1 MGGGLFAISST
12 PAEANTVGVD
22 LDYNCTGIG
31 GPDSVGNGTK
41 LRVTVTAPTTMTVGR
56 PIDVKWAIAYRGQ
69 TAFTAPVDQIPGA
82 VLSARGTLRIEGPWR
97 GRDVAEGSL
106 KQQEVKKGDPLAPP
120 SLVTGEVGA
129 TKPGEI
135 RITPQRLVVNFTPAV
150 GEKTIND
157 DDPSLQYLPVWQ
169 DFNDRKPPL
178 NNIGQD
184 VHGTEQQDASV
195 ALTFAGTGVDFITER
210 DHRAGPLEFKIDDR
224 PIEEADPSKNEDD
237 SPVTGENIGGYTLWK
252 VRDLPYK
259 LDHKLTIKNV
269 AAKWAIVDAFKVVTQ
284 EFKAPPSMFRAVCTP
299 VQKNVTF
306 RITVGDQPSPTPHT
320 PTPSSTNTN
329 NGGQNGNGGQ
339 STPTATA
346 TATATVTAS
355 PSSAPTTTRTVTATA
370 TPQVEITPVG
380 APQTGESPA
389 PPSGAALIGAGSAML
404 VGAIMGGVALRRRRA
419 AHAGAGQ

>member
-1 MGGGLFAISST
+1 MSALSLVGGGLFAISST

-22 LDYNCTGIG
+22 LDYNCTGGIG
-31 GPDSVGNGTK
+31 QGTK
-41 LRVTVTAPTTMTVGR
+41 LRVTVTAPTTMSVGR
-56 PIDVKWAIAYRGQ
+56 PIDVKWAIAYRDQ
-69 TAFTAPVDQIPGA
+69 TAFTAPDEQLTGS
-82 VLSARGTLRIEGPWR
+82 VLSARGTLHIEGPWR

-106 KQQEVKKGDPLAPP
+106 KQFALKKGDPLAPP

-135 RITPQRLVVNFTPAV
+135 RITPRKLVVDFTPAV

-157 DDPSLQYLPVWQ
+157 DDPSLQYLPAWQ

-184 VHGTEQQDASV
+184 VHGTEQQNASV

-210 DHRAGPLEFKIDDR
+210 DHRAGPLEFEIDDR
-224 PIEEADPSKNEDD
+224 PVEKADPSKNEDN
-237 SPVTGENIGGYTLWK
+237 SPVTGENIGGHTLWK
-252 VRDLPYK
+252 VRDLPYQM
-259 LDHKLTIKNV
+259 DHKLTVKNLE
-269 AAKWAIVDAFKVVTQ
+269 AKWAIVDAFKVVTQ

-339 STPTATA
+339 STPTT

-355 PSSAPTTTRTVTATA
+355 PSPAPTSTRTVTATA

-380 APQTGESPA
+380 APQTGESPV

-404 VGAIMGGVALRRRRA
+404 AGAIMGGVALRRRRA
-419 AHAGAGQ
+419 AHVGAGQ